1 MIRFERVALRHFKNI
16 DQGEISFPHTDD
28 LENSLPSIIG
38 IYGQNGS
45 GKSSVVEAF
54 ALLQRLMSGSSLP
67 SQAADFFQ
75 PGADSYKIELQ
86 IRLTDADDASS
97 GKQQFDYRL
106 IYDVEIARSANPQR
120 SQNKNAATFRI
131 SHERLRIKN
140 LLAQESLRTLIA
152 LSASDD
158 PALSTSLS
166 PTGDWKSLF
175 TGRSDDRSQLMV

>member
-67 SQAADFFQ
+67 SQAADYFQ

-106 IYDVEIARSANPQR
+106 IYDVESPGAPIH
-120 SQNKNAATFRI
+120 NAPKTKTRPRF
-131 SHERLRIKN
+131 E
-140 LLAQESLRTLIA
+140 
-152 LSASDD
+152 
-158 PALSTSLS
+158 S
-166 PTGDWKSLF
+166 PTSACASRTSSRKRASA
-175 TGRSDDRSQLMV
+175 R